1 MIKKNLIKTSLITM
15 SILTL
20 VFGMTACS
28 SKKNTGNTDTQS
40 VQETK
45 AVVEQTEATIESVKE
60 LKTNSLTVTGLSG
73 EADNIKVSDVAS
85 DEESYVNV
93 SDKVSDIIDAH
104 VSAMTVYNIDLLKN
118 NVKVQPNGNVKVSI
132 ELTEEMLNAD
142 GDGYDVLRTE
152 DDNTLTKLSSEVKD
166 STITFETEH
175 FSIYTIVKTDST
187 YVAEE
192 PTTEVVTEEVAVNE
206 PDTTPV
212 SAPAETPVI
221 SEPVTEAPTEAPAPV
236 RYTKDNPL
244 VIKVANDAYNMD
256 DYKKL
261 ESGEMCLGTPHS
273 PSTHYAGYPHW
284 VGDDGYIH
292 AIHECGAEVIDKQR
306 EGFDFFQYFN
316 LDGTPHLCG

>member
-1 MIKKNLIKTSLITM
+1 MRKNIFKTTAMTIAVLTM
-15 SILTL
+15 AI
-20 VFGMTACS
+20 GMTAC
-28 SKKNTGNTDTQS
+28 GNKTSDTTDTQS

-45 AVVEQTEATIESVKE
+45 AVVEQTEATTESIKE
-60 LKTNSLTVTGLSG
+60 LKADTLTVTGLSG
-73 EADNIKVSDVAS
+73 EADNIKVTDIAS
-85 DEESYVNV
+85 DEESYTNV
-93 SDKVSDIIDAH
+93 SEKVSDIIDTH
-104 VSAMTVYNIDLLKN
+104 VSAMTVYDINLLKN
-118 NVKVQPNGNVKVSI
+118 NEKVQPNGKVKISVD
-132 ELTEEMLNAD
+132 LTEELLNAD

-192 PTTEVVTEEVAVNE
+192 PATEAVAEEVTVNE
-206 PDTTPV
+206 PNTTP
-212 SAPAETPVI
+212 APTPVETPVV

-244 VIKVANDAYNMD
+244 VIKAANSD
-256 DYKKL
+256 DVQT
-261 ESGEMCLGTPHS
+261 ENGECLGVPHGKNV
-273 PSTHYAGYPHW
+273 HYAGYPHW

-292 AIHECGAEVIDKQR
+292 AIHECGAEVINKQR

-316 LDGTPHLCG
+316 LDGTPHLCR